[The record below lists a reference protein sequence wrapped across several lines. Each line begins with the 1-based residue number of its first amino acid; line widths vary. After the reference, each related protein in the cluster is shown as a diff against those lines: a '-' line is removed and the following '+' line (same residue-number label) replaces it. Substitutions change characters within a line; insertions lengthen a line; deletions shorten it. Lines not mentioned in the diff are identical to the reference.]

1 MKTNS
6 AFNGNY
12 MEYQSKGDK
21 DKNLSPKEYLD
32 MIRPYLSDLINDNK
46 TPKKLRVHTRN
57 EVIDYETQYGERK
70 IELAMW
76 INFIFSKD
84 CDKIRNMHTKSNNI
98 EIIMGSETNDIIEEL
113 CESLL
118 QKYQEWLEESMRG
131 SEFIFDSVDLL
142 HYNLQKISLN
152 RKGSSY
158 IDSPKWL
165 KNKKATINPKN
176 NDNNCFQYVL
186 TAALNY

>member
-12 MEYQSKGDK
+12 IEYQSKGDK

-32 MIRPYLSDLINDNK
+32 MIRPYLSDLINDHK
-46 TPKKLRVHTRN
+46 TPKKLRVYIRN
-57 EVIDYETQYGERK
+57 EVIDYETQYGERE
-70 IELAMW
+70 IELTMS

-84 CDKIRNMHTKSNNI
+84 SDKIHNMHTKSNNI
-98 EIIMGSETNDIIEEL
+98 EIIMGSETNYIIEEL
-113 CESLL
+113 FESLL

-152 RKGSSY
+152 RKGSPY

-186 TAALNY
+186 TAVLNY

>member
-176 NDNNCFQYVL
+176 NDNNCFQYNL

>member
-84 CDKIRNMHTKSNNI
+84 CGKIRNMHTKSNNI

-176 NDNNCFQYVL
+176 NDNNCFQYNL